1 MNDFYTNVNQ
11 TIGLPWQDPFAGI
24 VSTANIRKG
33 FLEQHEGINR
43 VAPDITNVQLSENDG
58 LIYIYA
64 EVYDVENVDLQATIS
79 AYNSKFEQTTMY
91 DDGTNG
97 DVLANDNIFTA
108 VLPFQESGEVVKYYV
123 RAENEEAISLQPQ
136 RAEYEF
142 YMYEPS
148 TNVSNIELE
157 EKVVLNVYPNP
168 FSQKTSFYYF
178 LEKTEKIKI
187 TIQDNTGRTIKTLVE
202 ALHAKGE
209 HNVVWQPQNLP
220 KGIYFYTF
228 QKKNKTQTKRL
239 ILL

>member
-1 MNDFYTNVNQ
+1 
-11 TIGLPWQDPFAGI
+11 
-24 VSTANIRKG
+24 
-33 FLEQHEGINR
+33 
-43 VAPDITNVQLSENDG
+43 
-58 LIYIYA
+58 
-64 EVYDVENVDLQATIS
+64 
-79 AYNSKFEQTTMY
+79 MY

-178 LEKTEKIKI
+178 
-187 TIQDNTGRTIKTLVE
+187 
-202 ALHAKGE
+202 
-209 HNVVWQPQNLP
+209 
-220 KGIYFYTF
+220 
-228 QKKNKTQTKRL
+228 
-239 ILL
+239 